1 MGHARRSVAGA
12 KWRQPEPM
20 RQAVYT
26 LDSRAAEVRPSKLV
40 RAQRFM

>member
-1 MGHARRSVAGA
+1 MRHARRSMAGA

-26 LDSRAAEVRPSKLV
+26 VDSRAEEVRPSKLV
-40 RAQRFM
+40 RAQRLM